1 MVEQP
6 QPDPEPPPP
15 APKPEVIYRHKL
27 ATRITHWINLLCITF
42 LLMSGF
48 TILNAHPRLYWG
60 QYGANH
66 DTALFAID
74 SVQRGGQWRGYT
86 HIGPLTLETTGL
98 LGASEMDGH
107 IVPRGLPAWL
117 TLPSY
122 RDLATGRR
130 WHFFLAWLFVLNGLT
145 YLAFGFLNGHFKRDI
160 APNKDELKP
169 KHLWADIVAHAK
181 LHVPR
186 GEESKRYNTLQKIA
200 YIGIIFVILPV
211 MILTGLSMSPGFD
224 AFAPALPQLFG
235 GRQSA
240 RTIHFI
246 TANLIVLFVFVHLFE
261 VFLVG
266 AWNEI
271 RSMVTG
277 YYEVKPEKAK

>member
-1 MVEQP
+1 MTDQVMTTA
-6 QPDPEPPPP
+6 
-15 APKPEVIYRHKL
+15 APSKPKREVIYRHKL
-27 ATRITHWINLLCITF
+27 ATRITHWINVFCISL

-60 QYGANH
+60 QYGANA
-66 DTALFAID
+66 DQPLFAIN
-74 SVQRGGQWRGYT
+74 SYQRDGQWIGVT
-86 HIGPLTLETTGL
+86 QIGPLAFETTGV

-107 IVPRGLPAWL
+107 MVPRGIPAWL

-130 WHFFLAWLFVLNGLT
+130 WHFFLAWLFVTNGLV
-145 YLAFGFLNGHFKRDI
+145 YLVFGFANGHIKRDI
-160 APNKDELKP
+160 APTKGELEP
-169 KHLWADIVAHAK
+169 KHLWSDIVAHAK
-181 LHVPR
+181 LHIPR
-186 GEESKRYNTLQKIA
+186 GEESKRYNTLQKVA
-200 YIGIIFVILPV
+200 YIGVIFLILPM

-224 AFAPALPQLFG
+224 SAAPWLPQLFG

-246 TANLIVLFVFVHLFE
+246 TANLIVLFVAVHLFE

-271 RSMVTG
+271 RSMITG
-277 YYEVKPEKAK
+277 YYEVKPEKTK